1 MHIHTYI
8 FLIDQSSSQSLWSIM
23 FMQFDDLHQIFHI
36 QKKECYIMLVK
47 VLVVEYFLFT
57 YLNLHFDKIF
67 HTLEDFIYQK

>member
-1 MHIHTYI
+1 M
-8 FLIDQSSSQSLWSIM
+8 L
-23 FMQFDDLHQIFHI
+23 FDDLHQIFYI